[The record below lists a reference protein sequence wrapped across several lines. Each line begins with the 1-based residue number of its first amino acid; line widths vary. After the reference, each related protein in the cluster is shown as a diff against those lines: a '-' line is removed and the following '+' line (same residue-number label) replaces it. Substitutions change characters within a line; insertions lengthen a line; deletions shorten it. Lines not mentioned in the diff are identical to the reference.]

1 MLESACQIHGT
12 YVGISMSD
20 RHTDGRTE
28 IEIRASG
35 LSEVTLPKDK
45 YRSAALGLWEGL
57 SHSATLRSIVIVLKC
72 HSTLLRLIVIFFKV
86 VGAKNNWL

>member
-1 MLESACQIHGT
+1 
-12 YVGISMSD
+12 MSD
-20 RHTDGRTE
+20 TWTE
-28 IEIRASG
+28 IGDRNKGFRALG
-35 LSEVTLPKDK
+35 GNPPKGK

>member
-1 MLESACQIHGT
+1 MDT
-12 YVGISMSD
+12 YVGISVSD
-20 RHTDGRTE
+20 RQTE
-28 IEIRASG
+28 IR
-35 LSEVTLPKDK
+35 DQK